1 MTLTSLCGAFIY
13 KEDAESFI
21 PILWRLR
28 SCEPFI
34 LFWATFQYLFSWQAS
49 RFPVLQMGILS
60 MMGHRQRRRL
70 SSNSKATLSEPMA
83 KSLLAIAVR
92 EKTYRLNSR
101 GAVRLRAPK
110 ASLSFYTTLTHP
122 IRGDTPIGSY
132 LISQP
137 TLRILLRTSRSRRIS
152 GRRNSGEKRQRR
164 YWLPGALPAVRKSS

>member
-1 MTLTSLCGAFIY
+1 
-13 KEDAESFI
+13 
-21 PILWRLR
+21 
-28 SCEPFI
+28 
-34 LFWATFQYLFSWQAS
+34 
-49 RFPVLQMGILS
+49 MGILS

-83 KSLLAIAVR
+83 KFRLAIAVR

-122 IRGDTPIGSY
+122 IGGDTPIGSY

-137 TLRILLRTSRSRRIS
+137 TLRILLKRPEAGEFSR
-152 GRRNSGEKRQRR
+152 
-164 YWLPGALPAVRKSS
+164 